1 MLMDVQVTPE
11 GIILSVKVK
20 PNSGRFRLIKKGEE
34 LVLELTSP
42 PRDGKANQE
51 ILSGL
56 PRLLRCE
63 VSILRGS
70 QSKRKLLLLKG
81 ITEQDIEAVL
91 ATG

>member
-11 GIILSVKVK
+11 GIIVSVKVR
-20 PNSGRFRLIKKGEE
+20 PNSERFRLTRRGEE

-42 PRDGKANQE
+42 PREGKANQE

-63 VSILRGS
+63 VRILRGS
-70 QSKRKLLLLKG
+70 QSSKKLLLLKG

-91 ATG
+91 AAG